1 MIPLGMLEPGAHV
14 KVVAIRGG
22 RRVRKRLGDLGLTPG
37 TELQIVQSRGRG
49 PVLVAL
55 KDDARLALGRGMSLK
70 VQVQPLEEKSMREK
84 SNSMEVEYE

>member
-14 KVVAIRGG
+14 EVVAIRGG

-37 TELQIVQSRGRG
+37 TQLQIIQSRGRG
-49 PVLVAL
+49 PVLLAL

-70 VQVQPLEEKSMREK
+70 VQVQPLEEGSTQEAR
-84 SNSMEVEYE
+84 NSMEVEYE